1 MTNFAPSIK
10 AMGKPEPSETNQRLV
25 EVKKQLADTQPI
37 GAILGL
43 TKTYDQANA
52 LLKFVDVISEK
63 KFRSTVSLTA
73 ARGRGKSAALG
84 LSIAVALAYGYANI
98 FVTSPSPDNLG
109 TLFEFVLKGLDAL
122 KERIQIYIEQIRM
135 KQEKTHDSLIYD

>member
-1 MTNFAPSIK
+1 MLN
-10 AMGKPEPSETNQRLV
+10 
-25 EVKKQLADTQPI
+25 
-37 GAILGL
+37 L

-73 ARGRGKSAALG
+73 ARGRGKSASLG

-98 FVTSPSPDNLG
+98 FVTSPSPDNLS

-122 KERIQIYIEQIRM
+122 KYDQNQDYDIIQSNQDEMKKSIVRINLMRDHRQTVQYIEYVINIPFLV
-135 KQEKTHDSLIYD
+135 LI